1 MVGGGEGHT
10 SSLSVANS
18 QFLHLLLNSDIKLFY
33 LSIDLD

>member
-18 QFLHLLLNSDIKLFY
+18 QFLHLLNSDIKLSY